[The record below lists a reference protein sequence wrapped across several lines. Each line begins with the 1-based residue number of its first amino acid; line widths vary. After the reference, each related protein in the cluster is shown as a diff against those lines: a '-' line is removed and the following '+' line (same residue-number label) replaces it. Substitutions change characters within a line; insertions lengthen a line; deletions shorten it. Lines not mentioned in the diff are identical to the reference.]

1 MAGNWRKK
9 IKILNFL
16 LIKEKIIGVYKG
28 VNNHE
33 VIIKYI
39 LEKNLEI
46 VVWRILQK

>member
-1 MAGNWRKK
+1 MAGILKK
-9 IKILNFL
+9 VIKILNFL
-16 LIKEKIIGVYKG
+16 LIKEKKFRMYKG

-33 VIIKYI
+33 VVIKYI